1 MSCVYP
7 GRDQHVA
14 ASLAPPPSL
23 PSPPR
28 YIASHITRYTLHAVT
43 RRFLY
48 QQHAYLALS
57 GVPLHEL
64 VCFKFFLL
72 VWHNSWH
79 LEQEPGL
86 LRHLRLLA
94 VLLGV
99 GVVVGGAGG
108 GVEHVPVMGWLAPRP
123 VLPAVPVGVAVGGRA
138 EGEHV
143 EGGGGGAVQHP
154 GPHQPHRA
162 SRHLAG
168 LYGLGWAQE
177 ARPQWKDL
185 SPHSCID

>member
-1 MSCVYP
+1 MTLQRCVLCLP
-7 GRDQHVA
+7 GQPPTCGGLISNTITPLTA
-14 ASLAPPPSL
+14 ALQ
-23 PSPPR
+23 R
-28 YIASHITRYTLHAVT
+28 ITHHTLHAVT
-43 RRFLY
+43 GRFL
-48 QQHAYLALS
+48 QQYHAYLALPGMS
-57 GVPLHEL
+57 LHEL

-79 LEQEPGL
+79 LEQEPRL

-108 GVEHVPVMGWLAPRP
+108 GVEHVRPVMGWLAPRP

-162 SRHLAG
+162 G
-168 LYGLGWAQE
+168 LYELGTGGTAAME
-177 ARPQWKDL
+177 GPL
-185 SPHSCID
+185 TTLVY

>member
-1 MSCVYP
+1 MSYVYP
-7 GRDQHVA
+7 CSHQHVA
-14 ASLAPPPSL
+14 ASLATPSL
-23 PSPPR
+23 PSLPR
-28 YIASHITRYTLHAVT
+28 YSASHITRYTLHAVT
-43 RRFLY
+43 GRFL
-48 QQHAYLALS
+48 QQYHAYLALPGMS
-57 GVPLHEL
+57 LHEL

-79 LEQEPGL
+79 LEQEPRL

-108 GVEHVPVMGWLAPRP
+108 GVEHVGPVVGWLAPRP

-154 GPHQPHRA
+154 GPHQHTSWFVWAGHR
-162 SRHLAG
+162 RHGRNGRTSHHTRVLIEW
-168 LYGLGWAQE
+168 L
-177 ARPQWKDL
+177 
-185 SPHSCID
+185 